1 MPDREKVIKALECC
15 CVKPSPKCEACLY
28 ADEVDGTCFTMDKML
43 SDALALLKAQEPVK
57 PTIDIRHGKSMW
69 RCGSCSTALQPNQ
82 MHAKFCFNC
91 GKAVKWE

>member
-1 MPDREKVIKALECC
+1 MTVREAILTLNANVVIACERAGFSSAT
-15 CVKPSPKCEACLY
+15 VKIIE
-28 ADEVDGTCFTMDKML
+28 
-43 SDALALLKAQEPVK
+43 DALDTIEDALKAQEPVK

-69 RCGSCSTALQPNQ
+69 RCGSCTTALQPNQ

>member
-1 MPDREKVIKALECC
+1 MDKLEKVIKGLKYLHD
-15 CVKPSPKCEACLY
+15 VMRWSP
-28 ADEVDGTCFTMDKML
+28 DESEESITARRNITG
-43 SDALALLKAQEPVK
+43 DALALLKAQEPME
-57 PTIDIRHGKSMW
+57 PTLDIRHGKSMW